1 MSMLILL
8 VLFPSY
14 SCEDKIKI
22 NINLNQS
29 FQIQSKSF
37 TVVYLIKH
45 LSNKMVFYNL
55 WLLV

>member
-14 SCEDKIKI
+14 SCEDKI

-45 LSNKMVFYNL
+45 LTNKMVFYNL